1 MSARRRAA
9 RAARRQAGRGGARLG
24 APPFLSLVSVPDRVR
39 RSIAPVIRALADVP
53 ITELVGREIII
64 VADAARVMTV
74 GPIPRLAAR
83 DMLRRVGFANVAAQL
98 DPFAGQRFR
107 LVYLDG
113 SGEALFI
120 GCRLGDAASV
130 MEVAG

>member
-9 RAARRQAGRGGARLG
+9 RAARRQAGRGPRLG

-39 RSIAPVIRALADVP
+39 RSIAPVIRGLADVP
-53 ITELVGREIII
+53 IAELVGREIII
-64 VADAARVMTV
+64 VDDAARVMTV
-74 GPIPRLAAR
+74 GPILNVAAR
-83 DMLRRVGFANVAAQL
+83 DMLRRAGFANVAAQL

-113 SGEALFI
+113 SGKALFI